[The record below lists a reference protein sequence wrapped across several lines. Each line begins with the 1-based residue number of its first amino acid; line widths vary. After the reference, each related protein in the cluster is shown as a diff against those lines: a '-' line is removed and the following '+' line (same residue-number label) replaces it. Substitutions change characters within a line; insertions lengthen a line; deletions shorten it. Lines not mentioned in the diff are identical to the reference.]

1 MNFQN
6 LFPEKFLCKMDFSYS
21 DFTFPFWVFPPN
33 FVLYQII
40 LNGEN
45 LEIAYNNPLVM
56 L

>member
-1 MNFQN
+1 MFF
-6 LFPEKFLCKMDFSYS
+6 LLTFYAKWIFPILTLQGLKSPVVILL
-21 DFTFPFWVFPPN
+21 N
-33 FVLYQII
+33 QII

>member
-1 MNFQN
+1 MNFHIFFLKSFYVKWIFPILTLHFL
-6 LFPEKFLCKMDFSYS
+6 LFVYILF
-21 DFTFPFWVFPPN
+21 
-33 FVLYQII
+33 YQII